1 MTAPLLTVAAYLTG
15 AFPTSFVVGRAFH
28 GIDLRAHG
36 SGNLGATNA
45 YRVLG
50 WRAAVPIFVVDIF
63 KGWLPV
69 YWFPMLDGSPA
80 AEWAL
85 LYGTGAIVGHVYSAY
100 VGFKGGKGVATG
112 AGVFL
117 ALAPVAVLVGLA
129 VWTGLVVTTRMVSLG
144 SIAAAATLPLVVFL
158 TEGAGSVFYLAAA
171 LAAFVIWSHRANIR
185 RLMRGEEL
193 RFVRRVDATTLP
205 GNVASAPADDGAP
218 VHTREDR

>member
-1 MTAPLLTVAAYLTG
+1 MTAPLLAVAAYLTG

-50 WRAAVPIFVVDIF
+50 WRAAVPIFLVDIF

-69 YWFPMLDGSPA
+69 FWFPMLDGSPA
-80 AEWAL
+80 PEWAL

-129 VWTGLVVTTRMVSLG
+129 VWAGLVFTTRMVSLG

-158 TEGAGSVFYLAAA
+158 TEGTGPVFYLAAA
-171 LAAFVIWSHRANIR
+171 LAAFVIWAHRANIR
-185 RLMRGEEL
+185 RLVRGDEL
-193 RFVRRVDATTLP
+193 RFVRRVGTTARAE
-205 GNVASAPADDGAP
+205 NAESASSNDGAP
-218 VHTREDR
+218 VHTPEDR